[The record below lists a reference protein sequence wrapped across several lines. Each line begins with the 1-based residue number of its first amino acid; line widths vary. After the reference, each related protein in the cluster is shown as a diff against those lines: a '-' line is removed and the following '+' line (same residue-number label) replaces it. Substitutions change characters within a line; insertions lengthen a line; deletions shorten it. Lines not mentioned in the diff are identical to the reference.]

1 MHVHVNGTNDLCCH
15 SRDSICSQLGDS
27 LSSFRRHAP
36 STLSLKNQYAG
47 GFKDFLCFRKLDV
60 TVRVP
65 IALEAYPEQYVQD
78 AYGNLM
84 IIANGPLNLTGRLGC

>member
-1 MHVHVNGTNDLCCH
+1 MHVNGTNDLCCH
-15 SRDSICSQLGDS
+15 SRDSICSQLGDT

-36 STLSLKNQYAG
+36 LTLALTNQYAG